1 MYALHENVILVTA
14 FATFIIV
21 LVMPSARAGEPDQVE
36 STARMINSVL
46 ATLKGA
52 QTIAICDFK
61 LPEGTVI
68 VRVLRGDPKRVGQ
81 LWNST
86 MFPRKAI
93 LAYERVNDHLG
104 GGSATLMEI
113 GHFEL
118 DQSKKFIVRDS
129 FIVLDSK
136 SSGASRIER
145 ILIPIDEIGK
155 ALVKEMAEPSSP

>member
-1 MYALHENVILVTA
+1 MKTILATA
-14 FATFIIV
+14 FATLVIV
-21 LVMPSARAGEPDQVE
+21 LVTPSACAGEPDRVE
-36 STARMINSVL
+36 SSARMINSVL

-93 LAYERVNDHLG
+93 LVYERVNDHLG
-104 GGSATLMEI
+104 GGRATLMET

-129 FIVLDSK
+129 FIVQDPEN
-136 SSGASRIER
+136 SGVSRSER
-145 ILIPIDEIGK
+145 ILIPIDEIEK
-155 ALVKEMAEPSSP
+155 ALIKMMAEQAAP

>member
-1 MYALHENVILVTA
+1 MKSILATA
-14 FATFIIV
+14 FATLAIV
-21 LVMPSARAGEPDQVE
+21 LVTPSACAGEPDRVD
-36 STARMINSVL
+36 SSAPMINSVL

-61 LPEGTVI
+61 LPGGTVI

-86 MFPRKAI
+86 LFPRKAI

-104 GGSATLMEI
+104 GGSATLMEE

-118 DQSKKFIVRDS
+118 DQSKRFIVRDS

-136 SSGASRIER
+136 SPGTSRSER
-145 ILIPIDEIGK
+145 ILIPIDEIEK
-155 ALVKEMAEPSSP
+155 ALIKKMAEQAAP